1 MTAYGETTARP
12 TTDPGSKS
20 AAEIER
26 EVREER
32 AHVEE
37 TLDAIQDRL
46 SPGQLVDQAVTYLRT
61 SGGSDFLRNLG
72 DSVRQNPI
80 PIALVGVGLAWM
92 MFASNRGDSY
102 RSSSYWADDD
112 LDEYDDEYETDYYA
126 RTGYEAGSEY
136 PYGGEASTATSGLH
150 DAASEGERGPSWGDR
165 AKATAEGARE
175 RAEELRQRARDTAAG
190 ARSSASG
197 MGARARHAASE
208 AGARV
213 GGMTARARRAASE
226 AGARVGGIGARARE
240 RMAHAG
246 HDLSERAGQTG
257 AYARQYGDRAR
268 QGFLYTL
275 NEQPLVLGAI
285 GLAVGAALG
294 SLLPRSEREDRLMGG
309 TSDRLKQQAEE
320 LSREE
325 IAKAKAA
332 ARSAY
337 DAAIDEAD
345 KQGLTPEGGRE
356 ALAAARQKVERVA
369 EAAKEAAKDE
379 AERRGLGHP
388 GQSGTSAKSETDRTG
403 ASGPG
408 SQERQG
414 MGQSGQG
421 ATTSTTG
428 PSTSTGPTT
437 TGPTT
442 TTTGPTSTSPIGSG
456 NKTT

>member
-1 MTAYGETTARP
+1 MTTYGETTAR
-12 TTDPGSKS
+12 TSTDPGSKS

-32 AHVEE
+32 AHVEQ

-46 SPGQLVDQAVTYLRT
+46 SPGQLVDQAVTYIRT
-61 SGGSDFLRNLG
+61 SGGSDFVRNLG
-72 DSVRQNPI
+72 ESVRQNPI
-80 PIALVGVGLAWM
+80 PIALVGMGLAWM
-92 MFASNRGDSY
+92 MIASSRGNGD
-102 RSSSYWADDD
+102 RSSTYWVDDD
-112 LDEYDDEYETDYYA
+112 LDEYDDEDDYYA
-126 RTGYEAGSEY
+126 RTGYDAGTEY
-136 PYGGEASTATSGLH
+136 PYGGETRSATAGLY

-165 AKATAEGARE
+165 AKATAEGAKE
-175 RAEELRQRARDTAAG
+175 RAEELRQRARDTAAR
-190 ARSSASG
+190 ARSS
-197 MGARARHAASE
+197 
-208 AGARV
+208 V
-213 GGMTARARRAASE
+213 GDIGSRARRAASE

-240 RMAHAG
+240 RVAHAG

-268 QGFLYTL
+268 RGFSYTL

-294 SLLPRSEREDRLMGG
+294 SILPRSEREDRLMGG

-325 IAKAKAA
+325 LAKAKAA

-337 DAAIDEAD
+337 DAAVDEAD

-356 ALAAARQKVERVA
+356 AMAAARQKVERVA
-369 EAAKEAAKDE
+369 EAAKEAAKEE

-388 GQSGTSAKSETDRTG
+388 GQQGTSAKSETDRTG
-403 ASGPG
+403 SAGSG
-408 SQERQG
+408 SQDRQG
-414 MGQSGQG
+414 TGQSDPA

-428 PSTSTGPTT
+428 PSTTTGPRASTGPTT

-442 TTTGPTSTSPIGSG
+442 TTGGPATTARSDTDRSG
-456 NKTT
+456 AP

>member
-1 MTAYGETTARP
+1 MTAYGETTART

-32 AHVEE
+32 AHVEQ

-46 SPGQLVDQAVTYLRT
+46 SPGQLVDQAVTYIRT
-61 SGGSDFLRNLG
+61 SGGSDFVRNLG

-80 PIALVGVGLAWM
+80 PIALIGVGLAWM
-92 MFASNRGDSY
+92 MFASSRGEGY
-102 RSSSYWADDD
+102 RSSTYWGDDD
-112 LDEYDDEYETDYYA
+112 LDEYEDEYEADYYA
-126 RTGYEAGSEY
+126 RTGYETGTEY
-136 PYGGEASTATSGLH
+136 PDGGEASTATSGLH
-150 DAASEGERGPSWGDR
+150 EAASEGEHGPSWGER
-165 AKATAEGARE
+165 AKATAAGARE
-175 RAEELRQRARDTAAG
+175 RADELRRRARETAAG
-190 ARSSASG
+190 AKSS
-197 MGARARHAASE
+197 
-208 AGARV
+208 V
-213 GGMTARARRAASE
+213 GGIGSRARRAASE
-226 AGARVGGIGARARE
+226 AGARVGGMGARARE

-294 SLLPRSEREDRLMGG
+294 SILPRSEREDRLMGG
-309 TSDRLKQQAEE
+309 ASDRLKEQAEE

-356 ALAAARQKVERVA
+356 AMAAARQKVERVA

-388 GQSGTSAKSETDRTG
+388 GQSGTSAKSDAERSG
-403 ASGPG
+403 AAGSG
-408 SQERQG
+408 SQERPG
-414 MGQSGQG
+414 MGQTGHAG
-421 ATTSTTG
+421 TTPTPTG
-428 PSTSTGPTT
+428 SSASSGPTT
-437 TGPTT
+437 TARPTT
-442 TTTGPTSTSPIGSG
+442 TSPTGSG
-456 NKTT
+456 DKTS